1 MVELSVVLPVYNDER
16 FISKSI
22 RSILNQT
29 FTEFEFI
36 IVDDGSTDNTRKI
49 VDDYARKDS
58 RIEVIHQSNKGEAI
72 ARNIAIQI
80 AKGKYIAMQDSDDL
94 SLPNRLEEQL
104 MAIKDLNR
112 DLLATDFYVVDEGDN
127 VIVEN
132 AKKRNMITSL
142 LIGSNPICHGTI
154 LFKREKI
161 LEIGGYNSFYKISP
175 DFDLYLRL
183 IDHKGKISKLD
194 KTLYKYR
201 LRKNSTITGKSSQSY
216 FKRAFIN
223 HIRRNKG
230 LVENFS
236 PVSEKTIK
244 LKNPYQGRF
253 AGSIFWG
260 EDYSKYISFYL
271 KNFFLLLPHYEYSVY
286 FLYSIMPDT
295 IKKAIKEWTIKK
307 KIKAID
313 EKGSSLCF

>member
-1 MVELSVVLPVYNDER
+1 MLELSVVLPVYNDER

-36 IVDDGSTDNTRKI
+36 IIDDGSTDNTRKI
-49 VDDYARKDS
+49 VDDYARKDN
-58 RIEVIHQSNKGEAI
+58 RIEVIHQSNKGVAI
-72 ARNIAIQI
+72 STNMAIQI
-80 AKGKYIAMQDSDDL
+80 AKGKYIARQDSDDL

-104 MAIKDLNR
+104 MAIKDLNC

-132 AKKRNMITSL
+132 AKKKRNIMTSL
-142 LIGSNPICHGTI
+142 LIGSNSICHGTI

-161 LEIGGYNSFYKISP
+161 LEIDSYNSFYKKSQ

-201 LRKNSTITGKSSQSY
+201 LRKSSMSGNDSQSY
-216 FKRAFIN
+216 SKRAFMN

-230 LVENFS
+230 LVEDFS
-236 PVSEKTIK
+236 PLSEKTIK

-253 AGSIFWG
+253 AGSIFWV
-260 EDYSKYISFYL
+260 EDYSKYIKFYVR
-271 KNFFLLLPHYEYSVY
+271 NFFLLLPNYKYGAY
-286 FLYSIMPDT
+286 FLYSIMPHI
-295 IKKAIKEWTIKK
+295 IKKAVKKWMIKRRIKV
-307 KIKAID
+307 
-313 EKGSSLCF
+313 

>member
-1 MVELSVVLPVYNDER
+1 MLELSVVLPVYNDER

-29 FTEFEFI
+29 FTKFEFI

-49 VDDYARKDS
+49 VDDYAKKDN
-58 RIEVIHQSNKGEAI
+58 RIEVIHQSNKGQAI

-104 MAIKDLNR
+104 MAIKDLNC

-132 AKKRNMITSL
+132 AKKKRSIMANL

-161 LEIGGYNSFYKISP
+161 FEIGGYNSFHKKSE

-183 IDHKGKISKLD
+183 IEHDGKIFKLD
-194 KTLYKYR
+194 RTLYKYR
-201 LRKNSTITGKSSQSY
+201 LRKSSMSGNDSQSY
-216 FKRAFIN
+216 SKRAFMN

-260 EDYSKYISFYL
+260 EDYSKYIGFYL
-271 KNFFLLLPHYEYSVY
+271 KNFFVLLPNYKYSVY
-286 FLYSIMPDT
+286 FLYSIMPHI
-295 IKKAIKEWTIKK
+295 IKKAVKKWMIKRRIKV
-307 KIKAID
+307 
-313 EKGSSLCF
+313 